1 MNQDISQIKV
11 GIVGGGQLGKMMVL
25 EGKRMGIYFIAL
37 DPNADC
43 PASSIVD
50 ELIVGDFY
58 DPLKIK
64 ELAEK
69 CDVITY
75 EFEHINA
82 EVLIDL
88 QKAGHKIYPSP
99 HTLKKIQDKAY
110 KYMDEEFIA
119 QMKER
124 REQRKIHRQEI
135 QNGEREGK
143 GYRKG
148 SCNQ

>member
-1 MNQDISQIKV
+1 MNQEISQIKV

-99 HTLKKIQDKAY
+99 YSLKKIQDKAY
-110 KYMDEEFIA
+110 QKEFLQSNGIPVA
-119 QMKER
+119 NF
-124 REQRKIHRQEI
+124 EI
-135 QNGEREGK
+135 VDSLDDLHSIMAE
-143 GYRKG
+143 
-148 SCNQ
+148 